1 MAKFFIIPE
10 IVPFKEDA
18 LTERGERV
26 YSTFKVE
33 LIYTN
38 GRRFER
44 VIETEAGIGF
54 TEEWIE
60 ETIQL
65 ALKAIEKDFP
75 EEFYKTIRVKPN
87 WVRFQYVGPRGMV
100 Q

>member
-1 MAKFFIIPE
+1 MPKFLIVPE

-26 YSTFKVE
+26 YTTVKFE
-33 LIYTN
+33 LVYASGN
-38 GRRFER
+38 RFSR
-44 VIETEAGIGF
+44 VIEADQGIGF

-60 ETIQL
+60 ESIVS
-65 ALKAIEKDFP
+65 ALKAIEMDFP
-75 EEFYKTIRVKPN
+75 EEVYKTVRVKPN
-87 WVRFQYVGPRGMV
+87 YIRFQYVRPKGMV